1 MSMSRRLLPLFLLVL
16 LSVGCAGVEGP
27 VRAYEGPPRA
37 EAEVATLSAPSAL
50 EVLSVDG
57 RKLKLPY
64 GGDDGYSIQLL
75 PGAHRIRAEY
85 REFWGD
91 ATNST
96 RVVSDVAVF
105 DLNVSAGQRLR
116 LDYPVPQSLLEAE
129 RFVEDPRIWVED
141 RSSGARIEPV
151 DIVPRGS
158 AVTVGGPVADG
169 PEYPAVGSTRGS
181 DAATAAEDELLRRDA
196 LERLKFWWK
205 LAPAEARGAFR
216 QWLAEQE

>member
-1 MSMSRRLLPLFLLVL
+1 MSMPRRLLPLFLLVL
-16 LSVGCAGVEGP
+16 LSAGCAGVEGP

-37 EAEVATLSAPSAL
+37 AAEVATLSAPSAL

-57 RKLKLPY
+57 RKLTLPY
-64 GGDDGYSIQLL
+64 DADGYSIQLL
-75 PGAHRIRAEY
+75 PGVHRIRAEY

-91 ATNST
+91 ATSST
-96 RVVSDVAVF
+96 GVVSDVAVF
-105 DLNVSAGQRLR
+105 DLDVRPGQRLR
-116 LDYPVPQSLLEAE
+116 LDYPAPLSLLDAQ

-151 DIVPRGS
+151 AIVPRGS
-158 AVTVGGPVADG
+158 AITVGG
-169 PEYPAVGSTRGS
+169 PEYPAVGSTRGFG
-181 DAATAAEDELLRRDA
+181 AATAAEDELLRRDA